1 VHQPGTFTLD
11 LRRDILKKR
20 DLLSLSKIKRLS
32 KKVQENLLTLPPYSG
47 ARLPLLFYSF
57 RSEVDTHPLIK
68 RRLNVGEPV
77 ALPRTLVT
85 QKKLE
90 CYLVESFEQLIPG
103 AFSIMEPD
111 PDRSQRVKPEKLD
124 VVIVPGSVFDRRGG
138 RFGYGGGFYDRF
150 LSQDAPQAVR
160 IALAFSFQVLDN
172 GIPVAP
178 HDQFMDYIVTEREV
192 IVCNERKQKGQKRQ
206 KTGF

>member
-1 VHQPGTFTLD
+1 MD
-11 LRRDILKKR
+11 LRKEILKKR
-20 DLLSLSKIKRLS
+20 DLLSPAEIKNLS
-32 KKVQENLLTLPPYSG
+32 KKVHEKLLTLPPYSG
-47 ARLPLLFYSF
+47 SRLPLLFYSF
-57 RSEVDTHPLIK
+57 RSEVGTHSLLK
-68 RRLNVGEPV
+68 RRLDAGEPV
-77 ALPRTLVT
+77 ALPRTLVA

-111 PDRSQRVKPEKLD
+111 PARCHRVKPEKLD

-150 LSQDAPQAVR
+150 LSKDAPKAVR

-172 GIPVAP
+172 EIPVAP
-178 HDQFMDYIVTEREV
+178 HDQFMDYIVTEREA
-192 IVCNERKQKGQKRQ
+192 IVCHGRKQKG
-206 KTGF
+206 